1 METLKRNNTEKTISA
16 SDIYEN
22 AISAIRKGKY
32 EDALHLL
39 NMVLLF
45 EPEHTNALLKKGL
58 CYLYMHQIEL
68 AAEIFHDT
76 REKNKNNPHVYACI
90 AELFK
95 LQFEFD
101 IAIDFCD
108 RAIKLS
114 GDTESDYNLMLS
126 ELFFYKYDFD
136 TSFTYI
142 NKAIIQRPH
151 SEYCYYWRA
160 LILKRFEKYDAALS
174 DLNKAIAMYP
184 GFAEA
189 YRERASVR
197 MRINEVNEALKDIKI
212 AQHVEMDEEN
222 ETEEGVRRAHHI
234 AVL

>member
-1 METLKRNNTEKTISA
+1 METLKTKTTEKTVRTA
-16 SDIYEN
+16 DIYEN
-22 AISAIRKGKY
+22 AITAIQKAKY

-39 NMVLLF
+39 NMFLLF
-45 EPEHTNALLKKGL
+45 EPNNTDAMLKKGL
-58 CYLYMHQIEL
+58 CYLYMNQVEL

-76 REKNKNNPHVYACI
+76 REKNKFNPHVYACI

-101 IAIDFCD
+101 LAIDFCD

-114 GDTESDYNLMLS
+114 GDTESNYNLMLS

-136 TSFTYI
+136 TAFTYI
-142 NKAIIQRPH
+142 NKAIIQCPH
-151 SEYCYYWRA
+151 NEYNYYWRA
-160 LILKRFEKYDAALS
+160 LILKRFEKYEAALS
-174 DLNKAIAMYP
+174 DLDKAISLFP
-184 GFAEA
+184 EFSEA

-212 AQHVEMDEEN
+212 AQHIEMDEEN
-222 ETEEGVRRAHHI
+222 ELHHI
-234 AVL
+234 AML